1 MLAFGAG
8 PRTCLGRDISLME
21 MYKVIPQIVR
31 HFDSEIL
38 AEGRPGGGYGW
49 ETLWFTKQ
57 TFNWFVRERHGA

>member
-1 MLAFGAG
+1 
-8 PRTCLGRDISLME
+8 ME